1 MRFLNQQIKDKII
14 QSLNR
19 LQIEKMEKWRGKVVV
34 CTGANSGNG
43 NAVLRKLVQDG
54 LIGVGMD
61 LQIDNIEKMKSEF
74 AGKVHAL
81 TADVCD
87 YESLK
92 KAFQWVDNHLGGV
105 DVMINNAG
113 IMKPGFILSDGDGC
127 VDGFI
132 KTIDVNFSGVVRAT
146 RLAYN
151 SMKNK
156 EFGYIV
162 NFNSVA
168 GHYVPPGP
176 SNVYPGSKYAI
187 TATTEILRQEL
198 LYLQN
203 DKIRVT
209 VSLFFK
215 N

>member
-1 MRFLNQQIKDKII
+1 
-14 QSLNR
+14 
-19 LQIEKMEKWRGKVVV
+19 MEKWQGKVVV
-34 CTGANSGNG
+34 VTGANSGNG
-43 NAVLRKLVQDG
+43 NAVLRKLVQG
-54 LIGVGMD
+54 GMIGVGMD
-61 LQIDNIEKMKSEF
+61 LQTDNIEKMKSEVD
-74 AGKVHAL
+74 GKVHAL
-81 TADVCD
+81 HCDVCD
-87 YESLK
+87 YDSMK
-92 KAFQWVDNHLGGV
+92 KAFKWVDDNLGGV

-113 IMKPGFILSDGDGC
+113 IMKPGFILSDGDEH

-162 NFNSVA
+162 NFNSIA

-176 SNVYPGSKYAI
+176 SNVYPGSKFAI

-198 LYLQN
+198 LFLGN

-209 VSLFFK
+209 VRLENK
-215 N
+215 